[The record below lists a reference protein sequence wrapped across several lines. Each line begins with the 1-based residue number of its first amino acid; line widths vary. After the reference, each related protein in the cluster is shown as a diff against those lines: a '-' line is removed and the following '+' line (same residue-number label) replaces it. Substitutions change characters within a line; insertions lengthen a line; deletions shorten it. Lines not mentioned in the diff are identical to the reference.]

1 MSIELTTAIP
11 SILEIA
17 QGIYAGVY
25 TLSSNVNNKPSWSS
39 ALYTIKLHKTHG
51 WVIADNSNTIVA
63 TEANW
68 PVVEVKG

>member
-1 MSIELTTAIP
+1 MSLDSITSIP

-17 QGIYAGVY
+17 QDIYAGVY
-25 TLSSNVNNKPSWSS
+25 TLGSNVNNKPSWSS
-39 ALYTIKLHKTHG
+39 SFYTIKLHKTHG
-51 WVIADNSNTIVA
+51 WVITDNNNTIVA